1 MPAFIAPG
9 VLWLL
14 VWNTGEYL
22 VNPVLENGEYDENLG
37 KGFVISTRSQ
47 IWKIFHISI
56 SQMRSRSKAM
66 INVRTISFYL
76 GVRSL
81 PMAIKVL
88 QQGKLNKVE
97 EGERRVANSS
107 HFN

>member
-1 MPAFIAPG
+1 M
-9 VLWLL
+9 
-14 VWNTGEYL
+14 
-22 VNPVLENGEYDENLG
+22 
-37 KGFVISTRSQ
+37 ISTRSQ
-47 IWKIFHISI
+47 ILKIFHISI

-81 PMAIKVL
+81 PLAIKVL

-97 EGERRVANSS
+97 EEEEGGGGGKTQVILISYPLTRLLFSCRAESPHQDQALKGRTRELKS
-107 HFN
+107 F

>member
-1 MPAFIAPG
+1 
-9 VLWLL
+9 
-14 VWNTGEYL
+14 
-22 VNPVLENGEYDENLG
+22 
-37 KGFVISTRSQ
+37 
-47 IWKIFHISI
+47 
-56 SQMRSRSKAM
+56 MRSRSKAM

-97 EGERRVANSS
+97 DEEGEGWQTQVILIS
-107 HFN
+107 HPLTRLLLSCRAESPHQDQNLKGRACELKSF

>member
-1 MPAFIAPG
+1 M
-9 VLWLL
+9 
-14 VWNTGEYL
+14 
-22 VNPVLENGEYDENLG
+22 
-37 KGFVISTRSQ
+37 ISTRSQ
-47 IWKIFHISI
+47 ILKIFHISI

-88 QQGKLNKVE
+88 QQGKLNKVGGGGQAPVILISHPLVLPLPFLHKE
-97 EGERRVANSS
+97 ETETLIPSVCSS
-107 HFN
+107 TKT

>member
-1 MPAFIAPG
+1 
-9 VLWLL
+9 
-14 VWNTGEYL
+14 
-22 VNPVLENGEYDENLG
+22 
-37 KGFVISTRSQ
+37 
-47 IWKIFHISI
+47 
-56 SQMRSRSKAM
+56 MRSRSKAM

-97 EGERRVANSS
+97 EGGGWQTQVILIS
-107 HFN
+107 HPLTRLLFSCRAESPHQDQDLRGGARELKSF

>member
-1 MPAFIAPG
+1 
-9 VLWLL
+9 
-14 VWNTGEYL
+14 
-22 VNPVLENGEYDENLG
+22 
-37 KGFVISTRSQ
+37 
-47 IWKIFHISI
+47 
-56 SQMRSRSKAM
+56 M

-97 EGERRVANSS
+97 EGDGGWQTQVILIS
-107 HFN
+107 HPLTRLLFHVVQKVLIKIKI

>member
-1 MPAFIAPG
+1 
-9 VLWLL
+9 
-14 VWNTGEYL
+14 
-22 VNPVLENGEYDENLG
+22 
-37 KGFVISTRSQ
+37 
-47 IWKIFHISI
+47 
-56 SQMRSRSKAM
+56 MRSRSKAM

-97 EGERRVANSS
+97 EEGGAGWQTQVILIS
-107 HFN
+107 HPLTRLLFSCRAESPHQDQDLKGGTRELKTL

>member
-1 MPAFIAPG
+1 M
-9 VLWLL
+9 
-14 VWNTGEYL
+14 
-22 VNPVLENGEYDENLG
+22 
-37 KGFVISTRSQ
+37 ISTRSQ
-47 IWKIFHISI
+47 ILKIFHISI

-88 QQGKLNKVE
+88 QQGKLNKVR
-97 EGERRVANSS
+97 EGGRAPVILISHSLTRLVFFNIVQNIEVRVVILRGL
-107 HFN
+107 F